1 MAPTKKAIDQAHVVR
16 KTDEELAAEEAKM
29 NADQASAA
37 EREALEIDTVTFTVD
52 INGTTIEFT
61 TPADILDC
69 TDEVL
74 EHFDNGKQYAAFMA
88 IIGPEQKA
96 KMRAA
101 GSTGR
106 IVMEKVIP
114 AWNEAMGMGED

>member
-1 MAPTKKAIDQAHVVR
+1 MATKKAIDTATVIR
-16 KTDEELAAEEAKM
+16 KSDEELAAEEAKM

-37 EREALEIDTVTFTVD
+37 EREALEIETVSFTVD
-52 INGTTIEFT
+52 INGTDVQFT

-69 TDEVL
+69 SDEVL
-74 EHFDNGKQYAAFMA
+74 EHFDNNKQYSALMA
-88 IIGPEQKA
+88 IIGPDQKA

-106 IVMEKVIP
+106 IVIDKVIP
-114 AWNEAMGMGED
+114 AWNEAMGMGEG

>member
-1 MAPTKKAIDQAHVVR
+1 MAPKSIDKTEVVR
-16 KTDEELAAEEAKM
+16 KTDEQLAAEEAKM
-29 NADQASAA
+29 NADAASAA
-37 EREALEIDTVTFTVD
+37 EREALEIETVTFTVD
-52 INGTTIEFT
+52 INGTDVEFT

-69 TDEVL
+69 SDEVL
-74 EHFDNGKQYAAFMA
+74 EHFDNNKQYAAFMA
-88 IIGPEQKA
+88 IIGAEQKA

-114 AWNEAMGMGED
+114 AWNEAMGMGEG

>member
-1 MAPTKKAIDQAHVVR
+1 MAPTKKAIDQAEVVR
-16 KTDEELAAEEAKM
+16 KTDEQLKDEEAKM
-29 NADQASAA
+29 NADHASAA
-37 EREALEIDTVTFTVD
+37 EREALDIDTVTFTVD
-52 INGTTIEFT
+52 IKGTEVEFT

-74 EHFDNGKQYAAFMA
+74 EHFDNGKQYAAFMS

-96 KMRAA
+96 RMRAA